1 MISYFIAVLRIQDF
15 ANTDP
20 DYTVIVPRIKNLQIN
35 KFLSILLINLKQI
48 PNTVTAFGTQ
58 LFESYRSVPGTL
70 FY

>member
-48 PNTVTAFGTQ
+48 PNTVTVFGTQ
-58 LFESYRSVPGTL
+58 LHATIYSII
-70 FY
+70 

>member
-58 LFESYRSVPGTL
+58 LFGSYRSVPGTL